1 MTPTQSIAVWLLVM
15 VRASGLILTMP
26 VFSGNQVPRPLKIAL
41 AVLLAT
47 LATPIL
53 PPVELKVDSLWWLIQ
68 VLFVEITAGAV
79 LGFICRFT
87 FFALDVTG
95 TLIANDLGL
104 TMATI
109 LNPGS
114 NAAAPITSTLLYWLG
129 AVTFFGLDIHYW
141 VLAFFIRTYSVLPMG
156 AAHGS
161 EDLMRNVLVHT
172 GWILSAGIQV
182 AAPVMAVAF
191 VVTWVFSMLGRAV
204 PQMNVFSESMPVR
217 VLAGLSVL
225 ALSMRFIG
233 DHTAN
238 FLRRIPDDFVR
249 VAQILGHVVPNP

>member
-1 MTPTQSIAVWLLVM
+1 MTATQAISVWLLVM
-15 VRASGLILTMP
+15 VRASGMILTMP
-26 VFSGNQVPRPLKIAL
+26 VFSGNQVPRQLKIAL
-41 AVLLAT
+41 GVMLAT
-47 LATPIL
+47 LAAPLL
-53 PPVELKVDSLWWLIQ
+53 PAVELKVDSLWWLIQ
-68 VLFVEITAGAV
+68 VIFVEITAGVV

-95 TLIANDLGL
+95 TLIANELGL
-104 TMATI
+104 NMATI

-114 NAAAPITSTLLYWLG
+114 NAAAPVTSSLLYWLG
-129 AVTFFGLDIHYW
+129 VVTFFGLDIHHW
-141 VLAFFIRTYSVLPMG
+141 VIAFFIRTYSVLPMG

-172 GWILSAGIQV
+172 GWILSAGVQV

-217 VLAGLSVL
+217 VLSGLVVF
-225 ALSMRFIG
+225 ALSLRFIG

-238 FLRRIPDDFVR
+238 FLRRIPDDLVR
-249 VAQILGHVVPNP
+249 VAQILGYTPPNP

>member
-1 MTPTQSIAVWLLVM
+1 MTATQSIAVWVLVM
-15 VRASGLILTMP
+15 VRASGMILTMP

-47 LATPIL
+47 LATPLL
-53 PPVELKVDSLWWLIQ
+53 PPVDLGVDSIWWLVQ
-68 VLFVEITAGAV
+68 VVFIEVTAGAV
-79 LGFICRFT
+79 LGFMCRFT

-104 TMATI
+104 TLSTI

-129 AVTFFGLDIHYW
+129 AVTFFGLDIHHW

-161 EDLMRNVLVHT
+161 EDLMRNVLTHT

-182 AAPVMAVAF
+182 AAPIMAVAF
-191 VVTWVFSMLGRAV
+191 LVTWVFSMLGRAV

-217 VLAGLSVL
+217 VLSGLFVF
-225 ALSMRFIG
+225 AMSMRFIG
-233 DHTAN
+233 DHTGN

-249 VAQILGHVVPNP
+249 VAQILGYTAPNP